1 MTTKYE
7 LEFLINNII
16 NNTAKIERIKHKED
30 ADSQLN
36 QATIS
41 RLWRKIYTS
50 KYKIIKL
57 FNLQDYELPKSI
69 E

>member
-16 NNTAKIERIKHKED
+16 NNAAKIERIQHKED

-36 QATIS
+36 QATIN